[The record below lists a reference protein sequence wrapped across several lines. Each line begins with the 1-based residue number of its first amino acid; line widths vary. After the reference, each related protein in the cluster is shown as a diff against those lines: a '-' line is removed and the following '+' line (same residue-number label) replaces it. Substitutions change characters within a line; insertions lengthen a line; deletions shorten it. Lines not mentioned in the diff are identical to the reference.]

1 MSIITKHLL
10 SLILV
15 LSLIEPANSQS
26 ASFIAGIK
34 NDWTFFTDRIIYGDN
49 SGIYYRLNGD
59 NYLYYSD
66 GTTAGSKATAYV
78 FGNDVFSNPDFG
90 VFSHDDKH
98 TALGTN
104 KAPHDIIIFKDKSCF

>member
-49 SGIYYRLNGD
+49 SGIY
-59 NYLYYSD
+59 
-66 GTTAGSKATAYV
+66 
-78 FGNDVFSNPDFG
+78 
-90 VFSHDDKH
+90 
-98 TALGTN
+98 
-104 KAPHDIIIFKDKSCF
+104 